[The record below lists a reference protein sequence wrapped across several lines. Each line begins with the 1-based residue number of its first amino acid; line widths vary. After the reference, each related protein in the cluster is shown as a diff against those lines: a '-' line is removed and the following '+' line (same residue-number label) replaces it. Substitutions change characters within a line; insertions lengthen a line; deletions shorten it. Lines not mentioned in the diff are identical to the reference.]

1 MNYLK
6 IISVA
11 ATTTIVGTLVYFFAM
26 QRLKSVEPYK
36 YTQDIVPAKPPKAIE
51 KSQVLN
57 EATKKEVSIVPERDI
72 FADWVKHN
80 CPTIL
85 IQSSIDS
92 GPWIKDVAIYPLKGR
107 KVMLKVD
114 RIPEAKIKW
123 HQIVPDISKIY
134 KNANFPW
141 EKDPYK
147 WIGLAKIDYHRKEL
161 TEFRDI
167 WQIKPFDNA
176 NNPEIRDKESS
187 SYSFFQDETAN
198 SRFYHKDVGSFWFQV
213 EIAREGKIYRS
224 PGIEDSDEKGLSP
237 KVFRVSIRDGK
248 GYIGYLTSFFNVP
261 GLFGSTTYQSSNYIG
276 TDCADVLMAAH
287 GKWKNKP
294 ITKNYNVAML
304 VSQWR
309 HVEKFDI
316 LKGTPDKQLKWS
328 RDINPG
334 DFIAVRYS
342 GSKQYQHIGALFED
356 ANKDGLLTGDDIVI
370 HAGPAPLHCSYIR
383 EGNFDGHVV
392 ILRP

>member
-1 MNYLK
+1 
-6 IISVA
+6 VA
-11 ATTTIVGTLVYFFAM
+11 AITTLVGMLAYFFIM
-26 QRLKSVEPYK
+26 LCLKLAEPHK
-36 YTQDIVPAKPPKAIE
+36 QTQDRIPAKPPKAIE
-51 KSQVLN
+51 KSHVWN
-57 EATKKEVSIVPERDI
+57 EATKKDISIVPERDI
-72 FADWVKHN
+72 FADCVKHN
-80 CPTIL
+80 YPTIA
-85 IQSSIDS
+85 IQSSIDN
-92 GPWIKDVAIYPLKGR
+92 GPWVKDTAIYPLKGQ
-107 KVMLKVD
+107 KVVLKVD
-114 RIPEAKIKW
+114 RLLEAKIKW
-123 HQIVPDISKIY
+123 YQIVPDISKIY

-161 TEFRDI
+161 TKFRDI
-167 WQIKPFDNA
+167 WQIMPFDDE
-176 NNPEIRDKESS
+176 NNPEVRDKESS
-187 SYSFFQDETAN
+187 SYRSFQDKTAN
-198 SRFYHKDVGSFWFQV
+198 SRLYHKDVGSFWFQV
-213 EIAREGKIYRS
+213 EIAQEGKIYRS

-237 KVFRVSIRDGK
+237 TVFRVSIRDGD

-276 TDCADVLMAAH
+276 TDCADVLMAAY

-304 VSQWR
+304 VSQWS
-309 HVEKFDI
+309 HVEEFDI
-316 LKGTPDKQLKWS
+316 LQGTPDKQLKWG

-342 GSKQYQHIGALFED
+342 GSKQYQHIGVLFED
-356 ANKDGLLTGDDIVI
+356 ANKNRLLDSSDIVI
-370 HAGPAPLHCSYIR
+370 HAGPMPLHYSYIK

>member
-1 MNYLK
+1 VNYSK

-11 ATTTIVGTLVYFFAM
+11 AITTIMGTFAYFFTM
-26 QRLKSVEPYK
+26 QCLKSAEPRK
-36 YTQDIVPAKPPKAIE
+36 HTQDIAPSKPPKAIE
-51 KSQVLN
+51 ESNVWN
-57 EATKKEVSIVPERDI
+57 EATQKDVSAVPERDT
-72 FADWVKHN
+72 FANDVKHN
-80 CPTIL
+80 HPTIQ

-92 GPWIKDVAIYPLKGR
+92 GPWVKGTAIYPLKGQ
-107 KVMLKVD
+107 KIVLKVD
-114 RIPEAKIKW
+114 RAPEANIRW
-123 HQIVPDISKIY
+123 YQIVPDISKIY

-147 WIGLAKIDYHRKEL
+147 WVGLAKIDYHRKEL
-161 TEFRDI
+161 TEFRDLR
-167 WQIKPFDNA
+167 QIKPFDDESNS
-176 NNPEIRDKESS
+176 EVRDKEPS
-187 SYSFFQDETAN
+187 SYRSFRDKAAN
-198 SRFYHKDVGSFWFQV
+198 SRFYHKDAGSFWFQA
-213 EIAREGKIYRS
+213 EMAQEGKIYRS
-224 PGIEDSDEKGLSP
+224 AGIEDSDKKGLSP
-237 KVFRVSIRDGK
+237 KVFRVSIRDGS

-261 GLFGSTTYQSSNYIG
+261 GLFGSITYQSCNYIG
-276 TDCADVLMAAH
+276 TDCADVLMAAY

-309 HVEKFDI
+309 HVEEFDI
-316 LKGTPDKQLKWS
+316 LQGTPDKQLKWG

-334 DFIAVRYS
+334 DLIAVRYS

-356 ANKDGLLTGDDIVI
+356 ANKDGLLDGGDIVI
-370 HAGPAPLHCSYIR
+370 HAGPAPLHCSYIK